1 MYLFTVNS
9 PKKEEKLSKIS
20 LLGQSIDIEYC
31 EYMEDWGQCDIDE
44 KKITLSSRCLKDK
57 KQHTNTL
64 IHEITHMIFE
74 MSGVAYMDK
83 NDEEAYV
90 RCVENLLIPWIID
103 NKDILNI

>member
-1 MYLFTVNS
+1 MSS

-31 EYMEDWGQCDIDE
+31 ESMEDWGQCDIDE

-74 MSGVAYMDK
+74 MSGIAYMDK

-90 RCVENLLIPWIID
+90 GCVENLLIPWIVE